1 MTPDTDTATI
11 LIVDDEEPIRRLFAL
26 ILADAGY
33 NSLAAETGDKALALL
48 GTNTVDLILLD
59 LHMPGQFDG
68 EELLFR
74 LRDQGDEVPII
85 IVSGWVDDDATIN
98 HPDCVNTI
106 LKKTDRAR
114 KSYRRRQFGPQK
126 TQLNADPQ
134 LALQSVQYRQ

>member
-1 MTPDTDTATI
+1 MEKPVLTPDTDTATI
-11 LIVDDEEPIRRLFAL
+11 LIVDNEEPIRRLFAL
-26 ILADAGY
+26 ILTGFGY
-33 NSLAAETGDKALALL
+33 KALALL

-98 HPDCVNTI
+98 HPDCVNAV
-106 LKKTDRAR
+106 LKKPIEHESLIDAV
-114 KSYRRRQFGPQK
+114 
-126 TQLNADPQ
+126 N
-134 LALQSVQYRQ
+134 SVLKKRD